1 VPRKLTDQQ
10 VKELRAA
17 GIAVPEAHEELHAM
31 LQQAQRK
38 GGAIPIDVAMKQ
50 IKAAL
55 ERKWR
60 KEGKMNRKFSDE
72 EVQRLRKA
80 GIAVPETIAEARK
93 MLLAGERSG
102 KPIPV
107 DDVMKR
113 LKARLSRKRRA
124 KSA

>member
-17 GIAVPEAHEELHAM
+17 GIAVPEAHEELRAM

-113 LKARLSRKRRA
+113 LKAR
-124 KSA
+124 